1 MYSDEVSIFK
11 CNFHR
16 MLRNIH
22 VYEFPTSE
30 ENIAF
35 HVYEVKGKTIQDI
48 EYPHKTE
55 QPHRHTY
62 YEICIFYN
70 GAGQHMIDFKT
81 FPIKSHSIHFLTPG
95 QVHLISREENYHG
108 FLLVFSREFYSLG
121 LQDEDLLMTLPFFN
135 NNTSEPIL
143 NLSKEEFDELLDIID
158 HLRLD
163 YKRDSEIREDILR
176 SYLHIF
182 LLKCRYF
189 FNRYY
194 FDSEIIKDP
203 TFLLVNK
210 FRKLVEQNF
219 KQIHLVKEY
228 ADLLH
233 ETPAHLNKIVKSI
246 TGENASEFII
256 KRIVLEAKRLLIYT
270 DLSNKEI
277 SFEMNYDDPS
287 YFSRLFRKKVGT
299 SPSEFRNHMKQKYQ

>member
-1 MYSDEVSIFK
+1 
-11 CNFHR
+11 

-22 VYEFPTSE
+22 IYELPKGDE
-30 ENIAF
+30 DIAF
-35 HVYEVKGKTIQDI
+35 HVYEVKGKVIQNR

-55 QPHRHTY
+55 QPHRHAY
-62 YEICIFYN
+62 YEICIFVN
-70 GAGQHMIDFKT
+70 GAGSHMIDFKT
-81 FPIKSHSIHFLTPG
+81 FDIKCQSIHFLTPG
-95 QVHLISREENYHG
+95 QVHRISREENYHG

-121 LQDEDLLMTLPFFN
+121 IQDEDLLMTLPFFN

-143 NLSKEEFDELLDIID
+143 NLDEEEFEEALDIIE
-158 HLRLD
+158 HLRRD
-163 YKRDSEIREDILR
+163 YKRDNEIREDVLR

-189 FNRYY
+189 FNKKYI
-194 FDSEIIKDP
+194 DKDIINDP
-203 TFLLVNK
+203 AFLKVNK
-210 FRKLVEQNF
+210 FRELVEKKF
-219 KQIHLVKEY
+219 RKIHLVKEY
-228 ADLLH
+228 ADLLN
-233 ETPAHLNKIVKSI
+233 ESPAHLNKVVKSI

-277 SFEMNYDDPS
+277 SFKMNYDDPS

-299 SPSEFRNHMKQKYQ
+299 SPSDFRTQMKKKYQ

>member
-1 MYSDEVSIFK
+1 VIK
-11 CNFHR
+11 
-16 MLRNIH
+16 NIH
-22 VYEFPTSE
+22 IYELPKGDE
-30 ENIAF
+30 KIAF
-35 HVYEVKGKTIQDI
+35 HVYEVEGKTIQNKQ
-48 EYPHKTE
+48 YPHETE
-55 QPHRHTY
+55 QPHRHAY
-62 YEICIFYN
+62 YEICIFIN
-70 GAGQHMIDFKT
+70 GAGSHMIDFKT
-81 FPIKSHSIHFLTPG
+81 FPIRGNSIHFLTPG

-135 NNTSEPIL
+135 NHTAEPIL
-143 NLSKEEFDELLDIID
+143 NFKEEEFAELLDIID
-158 HLRLD
+158 HLRND
-163 YKRDSEIREDILR
+163 YRRDSEIREDVLR

-189 FNRYY
+189 FNRNY
-194 FDSEIIKDP
+194 FDNDIIKDP

-219 KQIHLVKEY
+219 KEVHLVKEY
-228 ADLLH
+228 ADMLH
-233 ETPAHLNKIVKSI
+233 ETPSHLNKIVKLI
-246 TGENASEFII
+246 TGLNASEFII

-277 SFEMNYDDPS
+277 SFKMNYDDPS

-299 SPSEFRNHMKQKYQ
+299 SPSVFRAQMKQKYQQ